1 MAKAKKEIKANIT
14 LLVKGAAAN
23 PAPPLGPVL
32 GQNGVNIQEFCTKF
46 NELTKDK
53 AGDMLPVKLTVY
65 KDGSFVMVIKQP
77 TVASLLKKAA
87 KIEKGSA
94 NPKTEKVG
102 KVSKKQLAEIAEK
115 KLPDLNTKNIQSA
128 SNIVAGTARSLGL
141 DIVE

>member
-46 NELTKDK
+46 NEVTKDR

-65 KDGSFVMVIKQP
+65 KDGSFNMVIKQP
-77 TVASLLKKAA
+77 TVASMLKKAA

-94 NPKTEKVG
+94 NPKTEKIG
-102 KVSKKQLAEIAEK
+102 KVSRSQIREIAEK
-115 KLPDLNTKNIQSA
+115 KLSDLNTKNINAA
-128 SNIVAGTARSLGL
+128 SNTVEGTAKSLGL
-141 DIVE
+141 DIVD